1 MNDTDDLHLD
11 ELEHDYPGSLVQMIT
26 LKINGIRYGLVGP
39 VVVVP
44 GFITSPLEVDV
55 SEIEFG
61 EIMPARTAA
70 RMLEGDF
77 KKAMGAGIQ

>member
-1 MNDTDDLHLD
+1 MNHMDEPRTTD
-11 ELEHDYPGSLVQMIT
+11 HDCASLVQMIT
-26 LKINGIRYGLVGP
+26 LTINGTRYGLVGP

-44 GFITSPLEVDV
+44 GLTPGPLEVDI

-61 EIMPARTAA
+61 EIMTGRTAA

-77 KKAMGAGIQ
+77 KKAMGAGVQ

>member
-1 MNDTDDLHLD
+1 MKDMDDLELD
-11 ELEHDYPGSLVQMIT
+11 DRPSLVQMIT
-26 LKINGIRYGLVGP
+26 LTINGTRYGLVGP

-44 GFITSPLEVDV
+44 GLIPGPLEVDI

-61 EIMPARTAA
+61 EIMTVRTAA

-77 KKAMGAGIQ
+77 KKAMGAGVQ

>member
-1 MNDTDDLHLD
+1 MNDMDDLS
-11 ELEHDYPGSLVQMIT
+11 LEEPDRAPLVQMIT
-26 LKINGIRYGLVGP
+26 LTINGTRYGLVGP

-44 GFITSPLEVDV
+44 GLVPGPLEVDI

-61 EIMPARTAA
+61 EIMTGRTAA

-77 KKAMGAGIQ
+77 KKAMGAGVQ

>member
-1 MNDTDDLHLD
+1 MDDWCLNED
-11 ELEHDYPGSLVQMIT
+11 ERSRLVQMIT
-26 LKINGIRYGLVGP
+26 LTINGTRYGLVGP

-44 GFITSPLEVDV
+44 GLIPGPLEVDV

-61 EIMPARTAA
+61 EIMTVRTAA

-77 KKAMGAGIQ
+77 KKAMGAGVQ

>member
-1 MNDTDDLHLD
+1 MNDTDDPHLD

-61 EIMPARTAA
+61 EIMPARIAA

>member
-1 MNDTDDLHLD
+1 MNDTDDLEPND
-11 ELEHDYPGSLVQMIT
+11 RPPLVQMIT

-44 GFITSPLEVDV
+44 GFITSPLEVDI

-61 EIMPARTAA
+61 EIMTANTAA

>member
-1 MNDTDDLHLD
+1 
-11 ELEHDYPGSLVQMIT
+11 MIT
-26 LKINGIRYGLVGP
+26 LTINGTRYGLVGP

-44 GFITSPLEVDV
+44 GLTTGLLEVDI

-61 EIMPARTAA
+61 EIMTGRTAA

-77 KKAMGAGIQ
+77 KKAMGAGVQ

>member
-1 MNDTDDLHLD
+1 MDEPRTTD
-11 ELEHDYPGSLVQMIT
+11 HDCAPLVQMIT
-26 LKINGIRYGLVGP
+26 LTINGTRYGLVGP

-44 GFITSPLEVDV
+44 GLTTGLLEVDI

-61 EIMPARTAA
+61 EIMTGRTAA

-77 KKAMGAGIQ
+77 KKAMGAGVQ

>member
-1 MNDTDDLHLD
+1 MDDLS
-11 ELEHDYPGSLVQMIT
+11 LEEPDRASLVQMIT
-26 LKINGIRYGLVGP
+26 LTINGTRYGLVGP

-44 GFITSPLEVDV
+44 GLVPGPLEVDI

-61 EIMPARTAA
+61 EIMTGRTAA

-77 KKAMGAGIQ
+77 KKAMGAGVQ

>member
-1 MNDTDDLHLD
+1 MNDMDDLELD
-11 ELEHDYPGSLVQMIT
+11 DRPSLVQMIT
-26 LKINGIRYGLVGP
+26 LTINGTRYGLVGP

-44 GFITSPLEVDV
+44 GLTTGLLEVDI

-61 EIMPARTAA
+61 EIMTGRTAA

-77 KKAMGAGIQ
+77 KKAMGAGVQ

>member
-1 MNDTDDLHLD
+1 MDDLSLAEPD
-11 ELEHDYPGSLVQMIT
+11 RASLVQMIT
-26 LKINGIRYGLVGP
+26 LTINGTRYGLVGP

-44 GFITSPLEVDV
+44 GLVPGPLEVDI

-61 EIMPARTAA
+61 EIMTGRTAA

-77 KKAMGAGIQ
+77 KKAMGAGVQ

>member
-1 MNDTDDLHLD
+1 MNDMADDTCPDDL
-11 ELEHDYPGSLVQMIT
+11 PAPLVQMIT
-26 LKINGIRYGLVGP
+26 LVINGTRYGLVGP

-44 GFITSPLEVDV
+44 GHGPRIVDIDV

-61 EIMPARTAA
+61 EIMTAGTAA

-77 KKAMGAGIQ
+77 KRALGSGVQ

>member
-1 MNDTDDLHLD
+1 MNHMDEPRTTD
-11 ELEHDYPGSLVQMIT
+11 HDCAPLVQMIT
-26 LKINGIRYGLVGP
+26 LTINGTRYGLVGP

-44 GFITSPLEVDV
+44 GLTTGLLEVDI

-61 EIMPARTAA
+61 EIMTGRTAA

-77 KKAMGAGIQ
+77 KKAMGAGVQ

>member
-1 MNDTDDLHLD
+1 MNHMDDLELD
-11 ELEHDYPGSLVQMIT
+11 DRPSLVQMIT
-26 LKINGIRYGLVGP
+26 LTINGTRYGLVGP

-44 GFITSPLEVDV
+44 GLTPGPFEVDI

-61 EIMPARTAA
+61 EIMTVNTAA

-77 KKAMGAGIQ
+77 KKAMGAGVQ

>member
-1 MNDTDDLHLD
+1 MDEPRTTD
-11 ELEHDYPGSLVQMIT
+11 HDCAPLVQMIT
-26 LKINGIRYGLVGP
+26 LTINGTRYGLVGP

-44 GFITSPLEVDV
+44 GLTTGPLEVDI

-61 EIMPARTAA
+61 EIMTGRTAA

-77 KKAMGAGIQ
+77 KKAMGAGVQ